1 MDNIISNRLDKQ
13 LNPGKGG
20 DKHRQEQKQDSFHS
34 ETSDWSS
41 EEIETSLIAVKKL
54 SSGPGAAGSKDGPFY
69 RRKSDSDWTMERGL
83 EERKGTMV
91 KQVVDIQNKMKRKET
106 KFFKLEDEGEKFGS
120 KERIA
125 FNKSS
130 TEKKTS
136 AEKRKKYGNREE
148 EEEEV
153 DYEG

>member
-1 MDNIISNRLDKQ
+1 
-13 LNPGKGG
+13 
-20 DKHRQEQKQDSFHS
+20 
-34 ETSDWSS
+34 
-41 EEIETSLIAVKKL
+41 
-54 SSGPGAAGSKDGPFY
+54 
-69 RRKSDSDWTMERGL
+69 MERGQ

-91 KQVVDIQNKMKRKET
+91 KQIVDIQNKMKRKET

-120 KERIA
+120 KEKIA

-136 AEKRKKYGNREE
+136 AEKRKTYGGKE